1 MQFNIVLPLLVYVD
15 VKRNK
20 RSGRTGEQEMK
31 GIAKRKA
38 ALFAVLALVSGMMM
52 SGCMQD
58 AGKGTLRVGVR
69 SDIMN
74 FGYLNETTGKYYGL
88 EIDIAAEMADRLG
101 YSDVEYVTVTP
112 DTRKDMLLNGE
123 VDCIA
128 ATYSIAESRE
138 ENFDFSEPYYTD
150 STVVVVEKS
159 TLIDAIEDLKGLN
172 IGTMAGSNASPLLA
186 AKLYELGIIGEDI
199 ISNTDT
205 FTQYDGVSVTKAP
218 SYQDLDVLLEQGRV
232 DAACMDRCIAETY
245 MDEDRE
251 FLDTVIAE
259 QNYGVATQKD
269 SELSSEVDRVIQEM
283 LDDGTI
289 RSMIDKWD

>member
-1 MQFNIVLPLLVYVD
+1 MRGTV
-15 VKRNK
+15 
-20 RSGRTGEQEMK
+20 
-31 GIAKRKA
+31 KRKA
-38 ALFAVLALVSGMMM
+38 AFLAALALTAGMLTC
-52 SGCMQD
+52 GCAD
-58 AGKGTLRVGVR
+58 NGGSGTLRVGVR
-69 SDIMN
+69 DDIMN

-112 DTRKDMLLNGE
+112 DTRKDMLLNGD
-123 VDCIA
+123 VDCIV

-159 TLIDAIEDLKGLN
+159 TLINSIEELKGLN

-186 AKLYELGIIGEDI
+186 TKLYELGIIGEEV

-232 DAACMDRCIAETY
+232 DAACMDWCIAETY
-245 MDEDRE
+245 MDDDRK
-251 FLDTVIAE
+251 FLDTEIAD
-259 QNYGVATQKD
+259 QNYGVATQKG
-269 SELSSEVDRVIQEM
+269 SELSAEVDAVIQEM

-289 RSMIDKWD
+289 SSMIDKWD

>member
-1 MQFNIVLPLLVYVD
+1 
-15 VKRNK
+15 
-20 RSGRTGEQEMK
+20 MK
-31 GIAKRKA
+31 GIEKRKA

-88 EIDIAAEMADRLG
+88 EIDIAAEMADRLE

-205 FTQYDGVSVTKAP
+205 FTQYEGVSVTKAP

>member
-1 MQFNIVLPLLVYVD
+1 MRGKVN
-15 VKRNK
+15 
-20 RSGRTGEQEMK
+20 
-31 GIAKRKA
+31 RKA
-38 ALFAVLALVSGMMM
+38 ALLTALILTAGTLT
-52 SGCMQD
+52 SGCTEG
-58 AGKGTLRVGVR
+58 AGRGTLRVGVR
-69 SDIMN
+69 DDIMN
-74 FGYLNETTGKYYGL
+74 FGHLNETTGKYYGL
-88 EIDIAAEMADRLG
+88 EIDLAAEMADRLG

-123 VDCIA
+123 VDCIV

-159 TLIDAIEDLKGLN
+159 TLIDSIEELKGLN

-186 AKLYELGIIGEDI
+186 TKLYELGIIGEEV

-245 MDEDRE
+245 MDDDRKLLE
-251 FLDTVIAE
+251 TEIAD
-259 QNYGVATQKD
+259 QNYGVATRKD
-269 SELSSEVDRVIQEM
+269 SELSPDVDAVIQEM

-289 RSMIDKWD
+289 STMIDKWD